1 MLFISPFWFPF
12 LISWQIKIGN
22 QKQEINNI
30 DRLDS
35 YQICDF
41 QFNIYKRTIFAFLK
55 NRLNFFIVLISFL
68 YFVFPEAI
76 MYTVLFKRPFNL
88 DYNFC

>member
-22 QKQEINNI
+22 QKWEINNI
-30 DRLDS
+30 DRPDS

-41 QFNIYKRTIFAFLK
+41 QF
-55 NRLNFFIVLISFL
+55 
-68 YFVFPEAI
+68 
-76 MYTVLFKRPFNL
+76 
-88 DYNFC
+88 